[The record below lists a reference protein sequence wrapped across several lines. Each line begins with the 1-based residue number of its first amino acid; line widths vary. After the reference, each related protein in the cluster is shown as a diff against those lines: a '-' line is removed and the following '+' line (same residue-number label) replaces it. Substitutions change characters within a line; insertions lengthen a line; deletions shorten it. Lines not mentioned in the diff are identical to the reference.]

1 MALFG
6 VVAWMYAVGVFF
18 PASPYD
24 AGSASRQ
31 EDLFADGMLPAF
43 VAGYVL
49 ALVSV
54 VLSKF
59 TRTALRNLLPA
70 GAAPMSVFQILDC
83 GGRKA
88 SPPCEGG

>member
-70 GAAPMSVFQILDC
+70 GAAPMGITIIF
-83 GGRKA
+83 A
-88 SPPCEGG
+88 M